1 MLEVARLMIRGAI
14 ERRETRGV
22 HFRNDFP
29 DTLAD
34 WRSHIGWQRGQ
45 LQPLLRSLPGRL
57 APECFGGGLVEKS

>member
-14 ERRETRGV
+14 DRRA

-34 WRSHIGWQRGQ
+34 WQAHIG
-45 LQPLLRSLPGRL
+45 
-57 APECFGGGLVEKS
+57 

>member
-29 DTLAD
+29 DTITD
-34 WRSHIGWQRGQ
+34 WRAHIGWQRGRP
-45 LQPLLRSLPGRL
+45 QPLASPLEAAGASCSGRPLSRQRS
-57 APECFGGGLVEKS
+57 